1 VRSVA
6 GEEMMESRLRELLHD
21 PGWSLPPWPDA
32 EARVRR
38 TARRQRIR
46 AATAGAAV
54 AGIVAAVV
62 ATVTGFQ
69 SPGALGPYGGQGT
82 TVALPGP
89 GAAGFP
95 LSIYP
100 PALPGLTGGRFT
112 RCPDPDGL
120 TAATPAA
127 GARATAVVASLD
139 ATRFSTDLRSSD
151 RAYWPQEQA
160 DRRAA
165 AAPGQHDARVVYSG
179 PLTSAG
185 RSAADRSAADRSAAA
200 AGGAAAS
207 AAVLS
212 RAIVSSCGSRTARDT
227 WLVITAAPER
237 PGGQSEFLLVDRRGH
252 MLVWDST

>member
-6 GEEMMESRLRELLHD
+6 GEEMIESRLRELLRD
-21 PGWSLPPWPDA
+21 PDWSLPAWPDA

-46 AATAGAAV
+46 TAAAGAAV

-69 SPGALGPYGGQGT
+69 SPGVLGPQRGQGT

-100 PALPGLTGGRFT
+100 PALPGLAGGRFT

-120 TAATPAA
+120 NPATPAA
-127 GARATAVVASLD
+127 GVRATAAVASLD
-139 ATRFSTDLRSSD
+139 AARFSTDLRNSD

-160 DRRAA
+160 DRRAGSA
-165 AAPGQHDARVVYSG
+165 AGQQDARVLYSG
-179 PLTSAG
+179 PLTSTASSADG
-185 RSAADRSAADRSAAA
+185 SAA
-200 AGGAAAS
+200 
-207 AAVLS
+207 LS
-212 RAIVSSCGSRTARDT
+212 RAIASSCGSRTARDT
-227 WLVITAAPER
+227 WLVITAAPVR

-252 MLVWDST
+252 MLVWDAI